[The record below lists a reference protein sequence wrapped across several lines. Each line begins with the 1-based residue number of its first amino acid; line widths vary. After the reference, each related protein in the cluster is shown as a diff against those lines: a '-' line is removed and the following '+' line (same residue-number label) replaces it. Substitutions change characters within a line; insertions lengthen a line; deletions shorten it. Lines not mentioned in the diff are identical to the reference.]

1 MTMEWNDEDG
11 NVFGDGNGGGG
22 GGVDSSKSRFI
33 PRAMAFN
40 IRLSTIT
47 CCLNAYGL
55 VQL

>member
-1 MTMEWNDEDG
+1 MEWNDEDG